1 MIIGLSGKKRVGKDT
16 VADYLVND
24 HGFIKYS
31 FADPIKEVSRILFNF
46 TEEQL
51 YGDDKEKIDPTWKI
65 KPRDFFQK
73 FGTDYMQY
81 QFPKEFP
88 ESNSVVPEKC
98 FWVKCFHSWY
108 LKQREVD
115 PDVKIVITDVR
126 FIHEYDFL
134 IKEDAM
140 IIKIENNNIQNTDS
154 HISENDL
161 NSFDSSKFD
170 YCIKND
176 SSLDSLHNKINEVIK
191 YEQI

>member
-16 VADYLVND
+16 VADYLVSD

-88 ESNSVVPEKC
+88 ESNSVVSEKC

-108 LKQREVD
+108 LKQRENN

-126 FIHEYDFL
+126 FIHEYNFL

-140 IIKIENNNIQNTDS
+140 IIKIENNNIQNIDT
-154 HISENDL
+154 HISENEL
-161 NSFDSSKFD
+161 NSFDPSKFD

-176 SSLDSLHNKINEVIK
+176 SSLDSLKNKINEIIK

>member
-16 VADYLVND
+16 VADYLVSD

-51 YGDDKEKIDPTWKI
+51 YGDDKDKIDPTWKI

-108 LKQREVD
+108 LKQRD
-115 PDVKIVITDVR
+115 KNPDVKIVITDVR
-126 FIHEYDFL
+126 FIHEYNFL

-140 IIKIENNNIQNTDS
+140 IIKIENNNIQNIDT
-154 HISENDL
+154 HISENEL
-161 NSFDSSKFD
+161 NSFDPSKFD

-176 SSLDSLHNKINEVIK
+176 SSLDSLKNKINDIIK